1 MYSNDK
7 EQEKKDLFIFDD
19 IIEKSLFTRKQ
30 ISIIYN
36 KLNGVKIDE
45 SISSGAYYRQV
56 KQCRNKIY
64 SLLYTILLFKIL
76 KIIDDKTF
84 VIIESIVEKL
94 YSLSQEGNNHI
105 DDPLPQDVINVIDKI
120 IKKTLNI

>member
-19 IIEKSLFTRKQ
+19 LIEKSLFTRKQ